1 MNEPSGGIILGYFF
15 VCWAFTSASE
25 RRGPGYRGDSL
36 RSFEPWEGGLN
47 FAGFSR
53 TGTLDCPRFGLG
65 DAFWETLWIVLT
77 IEELGVVLDL
87 QIELLWGS
95 RKRGIEVAILGS
107 E

>member
-1 MNEPSGGIILGYFF
+1 M
-15 VCWAFTSASE
+15 
-25 RRGPGYRGDSL
+25 
-36 RSFEPWEGGLN
+36 
-47 FAGFSR
+47 
-53 TGTLDCPRFGLG
+53 
-65 DAFWETLWIVLT
+65 VLT